1 MPDRSP
7 GPPRTP
13 DSGRTPR
20 IGPTREKG
28 IHARRRVKLLRAAAR
43 RRAII
48 AFPRAAIWDYSEDGS
63 CYVMKSYFRAH

>member
-48 AFPRAAIWDYSEDGS
+48 AFPRGDLRDYSEDGS

>member
-43 RRAII
+43 RHAII
-48 AFPRAAIWDYSEDGS
+48 AFPRGDVGFEDGS

>member
-1 MPDRSP
+1 MSDRSP

-20 IGPTREKG
+20 TGPTREKG

-43 RRAII
+43 AII
-48 AFPRAAIWDYSEDGS
+48 ACPRGDVGFEDGS

>member
-1 MPDRSP
+1 MSDRSP

-48 AFPRAAIWDYSEDGS
+48 AFPRGDLGLLSRTDHAMS
-63 CYVMKSYFRAH
+63 

>member
-20 IGPTREKG
+20 TGPTREKG

-43 RRAII
+43 ARLF
-48 AFPRAAIWDYSEDGS
+48 AFPRGDLGFEDGS
-63 CYVMKSYFRAH
+63 CYVMKSDFRAH